1 MLIAETQ
8 EFVKKANRF
17 NYLNLLSI
25 SVLPPLSQASRY
37 SASIGNCI
45 ASIIY

>member
-25 SVLPPLSQASRY
+25 SVLPPPYLKPAAILLQ
-37 SASIGNCI
+37 
-45 ASIIY
+45 